1 MVVWV
6 LHLMIVRCA
15 DMAGKRKLYS
25 PYQISN
31 MSESAIRKAYSELR
45 SIANKRLARLENQG
59 LGMTARTGYKFPT
72 IRNIEESSKA
82 TIASELADVS
92 KFLRDPR
99 TTVSGEK
106 QFLTNFREM
115 MTEKGYADLVD
126 TPDDIYKTL
135 EFMEE
140 IRDTNNNRL
149 LPSGDVLDV
158 LQQAERLK
166 IPTEKLKDNID
177 IFVQHLDELENVKP
191 TKGGRTFSSQRLNA
205 LIRKWT

>member
-1 MVVWV
+1 M
-6 LHLMIVRCA
+6 
-15 DMAGKRKLYS
+15 KNRKLYS

-31 MSESAIRKAYSELR
+31 MSDSAIRKAYSELR
-45 SIANKRLARLENQG
+45 SIANKRLGRLEKQG

-72 IRNIEESSKA
+72 IKNIEESSKA

-106 QFLTNFREM
+106 EFLKNFQEM
-115 MTEKGYADLVD
+115 MTDKGYANLVE
-126 TPDDIYKTL
+126 TPEEIYNVL
-135 EFMEE
+135 QFMED
-140 IRDTNNNRL
+140 IRETNNNKL
-149 LPSGDVLDV
+149 LPSGDALDA
-158 LQQAERLK
+158 LQQAQRLK
-166 IPTEKLKDNID
+166 IPVEKLKENID

-191 TKGGRTFSSQRLNA
+191 TKGGRKFSSQRLNA